1 MDRVASVAKLAH
13 LVIADLSVCRQRY
26 SVMFSETLN
35 MDYVSAA
42 WREFEL
48 SLGPLARDAVESVC
62 DRLTTDKV
70 PAEENL
76 ENERGTKT
84 ADLSTGTR
92 LFECYLAL
100 QQGCPVSVDVSCI
113 IVRHGICYSGFA

>member
-1 MDRVASVAKLAH
+1 
-13 LVIADLSVCRQRY
+13 
-26 SVMFSETLN
+26 MFSETLN
-35 MDYVSAA
+35 VDYVSAA

-70 PAEENL
+70 PAEENV
-76 ENERGTKT
+76 ENGKSGART

-100 QQGCPVSVDVSCI
+100 QQGCIVKVDEDEAS
-113 IVRHGICYSGFA
+113 

>member
-1 MDRVASVAKLAH
+1 MLQNEGVYNSKRMRPALNSHALF
-13 LVIADLSVCRQRY
+13 CRY

-35 MDYVSAA
+35 VDYVSAA
-42 WREFEL
+42 WREFEM
-48 SLGPLARDAVESVC
+48 SLGPLAREAVESVC

-76 ENERGTKT
+76 ENAKDGTST

-92 LFECYLAL
+92 
-100 QQGCPVSVDVSCI
+100 DVAQCT
-113 IVRHGICYSGFA
+113 IV